1 MNTETTPTSADP
13 DSLHDPLLLRR
24 QMIYVMAFDALPL
37 FLATVAFIFIPA
49 LRPRPYDLAVFAGMW
64 LITMLG
70 VTVGYHR
77 LFTHQAFKCG
87 SAVKLALGWA
97 GSMSAPGPVIA
108 WVATHRKHHTASD
121 VDGDPHSPHL
131 AGGGWAGCLR
141 GLWHAQM
148 GWMIGHAFPSPL
160 RYARD
165 LLVDPVTLRI
175 NRDYFRIVAIG
186 VLAPALGSQLFEVGW
201 ASFLSCVL
209 WGGLFRIAIL
219 HHVISSVNSVCHVFG
234 SRPFETK
241 EESRNNAWLAIP
253 TVGEAWH
260 NNHHKFPSS
269 AYLGLRWWEI
279 DLGGWLVA
287 MLERC
292 GLIWGVIDARKKLSE
307 PLAPSGRN
315 A

>member
-1 MNTETTPTSADP
+1 M
-13 DSLHDPLLLRR
+13 HVLL
-24 QMIYVMAFDALPL
+24 FDVLPL
-37 FLATVAFIFIPA
+37 VLGIGAFIFCPA
-49 LRPRPYDLAVFAGMW
+49 LRPRRYDVAVFAGMW
-64 LITMLG
+64 FITMLG
-70 VTVGYHR
+70 VTAGYHR

-87 SAVKLALGWA
+87 AAVKFALGWA

-131 AGGGWAGCLR
+131 AGEGWKGVLR
-141 GLWHAQM
+141 GLWHAQV
-148 GWMIGHAFPSPL
+148 GWMVGHAFPSPL

-165 LLVDPVTLRI
+165 LLTDPVTLRI
-175 NRDYFRIVAIG
+175 NRDYFKIVAVG
-186 VLAPALGSQLFEVGW
+186 VFVPALGSQAFELGW

-234 SRPFETK
+234 SRPFDTK
-241 EESRNNAWLAIP
+241 EESRNNAWLALP

-260 NNHHKFPSS
+260 NNHHRFPSS
-269 AYLGLRWWEI
+269 AFLGLRWWEI

-287 MLERC
+287 LLQRC
-292 GLIWGVIDARKKLSE
+292 GFIWGVIDARKKLTE
-307 PLAPSGRN
+307 PVAS
-315 A
+315 AE